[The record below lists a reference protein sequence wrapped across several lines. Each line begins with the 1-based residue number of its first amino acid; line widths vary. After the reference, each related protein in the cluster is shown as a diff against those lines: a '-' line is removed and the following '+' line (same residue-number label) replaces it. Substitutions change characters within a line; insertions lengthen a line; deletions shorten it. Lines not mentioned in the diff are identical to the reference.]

1 MVFVCLKKNRGNKLQ
16 TINKQEGFT
25 DFEFY
30 TDDMSNLYQSLFMM
44 ANQVEILQPED
55 VKSAY
60 VMWVKKIL
68 NVYKG

>member
-1 MVFVCLKKNRGNKLQ
+1 MVFGGNKLQ